1 MWGMNRF
8 DRPSWS
14 TGLFI
19 ALACIVSGIG
29 GILSFTEGRKIKK
42 IEGVQPDPVKI
53 EEMRKLQLR
62 DAENG
67 FRVNRGIVNDSKIV

>member
-1 MWGMNRF
+1 MNRF

-19 ALACIVSGIG
+19 ALACIVSGVG
-29 GILSFTEGRKIKK
+29 GIMSFLEGRKIKQ

-53 EEMRKLQLR
+53 EEMRKIQLR
-62 DAENG
+62 EVEKCA
-67 FRVNRGIVNDSKIV
+67 RGEKSILDDSNVV

>member
-19 ALACIVSGIG
+19 ALACIISGVG
-29 GILSFTEGRKIKK
+29 GIMSFNEGKKIKRV
-42 IEGVQPDPVKI
+42 EGVHPNATA
-53 EEMRKLQLR
+53 EEETRKVRSGETFELHFTDTARR
-62 DAENG
+62 D
-67 FRVNRGIVNDSKIV
+67 